1 MNKQDF
7 RIMVVDDDRSFLAL
21 ITKIL
26 VNEGYAVKGIGD
38 PVDAIDVA
46 KQFYPHLVITDLK
59 MPQMDGVELMH
70 KLREDAPFCSFVL
83 ITAYATVDT
92 AVAAMKSGASDYITK
107 PLKSP
112 DELRTLA
119 QKFYDIEKMNSE
131 KEVLPEDMP
140 PMDVLFAG
148 MEGIMQTAKEVS
160 SLDTTVML
168 YGETGSGKS
177 LIANAMHILS
187 SRPGLFVD
195 INCAVIPENLL
206 ESELFGYEKGAFTGA
221 VTAKK
226 GKFELAGD
234 GTIFLDEVSEM
245 SPSLQAKFLKVLQDK
260 KFERLG
266 SLNTIKT
273 DARIIAATNRNLK
286 TLVEEKKFREDL
298 YYRLNVFPLTIA
310 PLRNRRDSI
319 ETIAGYLLKKIS
331 ARLGKQVNSISDDL
345 MQKMKSYSWP
355 GNVRELQNVIERG
368 IIVSKS
374 SSLVLSDSISW
385 FDSAPSATY
394 VSDAGMD
401 IKSAEKA
408 AIENAL
414 ARTSGSRKEAAVI
427 LGISLRALQYKIKE
441 YGIK

>member
-1 MNKQDF
+1 MMNKQDF
-7 RIMVVDDDRSFLAL
+7 RILVVDDDRSFLAL

-26 VNEGYAVKGIGD
+26 ADEGYTVKGVGD
-38 PVDAIDVA
+38 PNEALLA
-46 KQFYPHLVITDLK
+46 ARQFIPHLVVTDLK
-59 MPQMDGVELMH
+59 MPGMDGVALMH
-70 KLREDAPFCSFVL
+70 KIREDVPFCSFVL

-119 QKFYDIEKMNSE
+119 QKFYDIEKMTSE
-131 KEVLPEDMP
+131 KEVLAEDMP
-140 PMDVLFAG
+140 PMEVLFAG
-148 MEGIMQTAKEVS
+148 MDGIMQTAREVAP
-160 SLDTTVML
+160 LDTTVML

-177 LIANAMHILS
+177 LIANAMHVLS
-187 SRPGLFVD
+187 GRPGLFVD

-221 VTAKK
+221 GSTKK

-273 DARIIAATNRNLK
+273 DARIIAATNRDLK
-286 TLVEEKKFREDL
+286 ALVEEKKFREDL
-298 YYRLNVFPLTIA
+298 YYRLNVFPISIP
-310 PLRNRRDSI
+310 PLRQRRDAI
-319 ETIAGYLLKKIS
+319 ETIAMYLLKRIS
-331 ARLGKQVNSISDDL
+331 ARLGKNVVSISADL
-345 MQKMKSYSWP
+345 TERMKAHSWP

-368 IIVSKS
+368 IIVSRSDVLAQHDAIADFTSASGAAS
-374 SSLVLSDSISW
+374 SDIV
-385 FDSAPSATY
+385 
-394 VSDAGMD
+394 D
-401 IKSAEKA
+401 IKTAERT

-414 ARTSGSRKEAAVI
+414 SRTSGSRKEAAAM

-441 YGIK
+441 YGIR

>member
-1 MNKQDF
+1 MNKHDF
-7 RIMVVDDDRSFLAL
+7 RILAVDDDKSFLAL

-26 VNEGYAVKGIGD
+26 NDEGYSVKSINN
-38 PVDAIDVA
+38 PSEALEA
-46 KQFYPHLVITDLK
+46 ARQFSPHLVITDLK
-59 MPQMDGVELMH
+59 MPGMDGVSLMQAI
-70 KLREDAPFCSFVL
+70 REDAPFCSFVL
-83 ITAYATVDT
+83 VTAYATVDT

-112 DELRTLA
+112 DELRILA
-119 QKFYDIEKMNSE
+119 QKFYDIEKMTSE

-140 PMDVLFAG
+140 PMEVLFAG
-148 MEGIMQTAKEVS
+148 IEGIMQTAREVAP
-160 SLDTTVML
+160 LDTTVML
-168 YGETGSGKS
+168 YGETGTGKS

-187 SRPGLFVD
+187 GRPGLFVD

-221 VTAKK
+221 VSPKK

-245 SPSLQAKFLKVLQDK
+245 TPSLQAKFLKVLQDK

-273 DARIIAATNRNLK
+273 DARIIAATNRDLK
-286 TLVEEKKFREDL
+286 AFVEEKKFREDL
-298 YYRLNVFPLTIA
+298 YYRLNVFPLSIP
-310 PLRNRRDSI
+310 PLRQRREAI
-319 ETIAGYLLKKIS
+319 ETIAMYLLRKIS
-331 ARLGKQVNSISDDL
+331 ARLGKSVNSISGEL
-345 MQKMKSYSWP
+345 MEKMKAHAWP
-355 GNVRELQNVIERG
+355 GNIRELQNFIERG
-368 IIVSKS
+368 IIVSKTGA
-374 SSLVLSDSISW
+374 LQPHDALAD
-385 FDSAPSATY
+385 FQSAPSA
-394 VSDAGMD
+394 VQSDVVD
-401 IKSAEKA
+401 IKTAEKT

-414 ARTSGSRKEAAVI
+414 TRTSGSRKEAAAM